1 MPIAIFPGSF
11 DPVTNG
17 HLDIIH
23 RAAHIFSRVI
33 VAVMQNQRKTPLFT
47 VEERL
52 EQLRLVTADMKNV
65 TVDTS
70 MELLGAYAMRRGARV
85 LVKGLRAMSDFELE
99 FQMALVNRK
108 LYDDL
113 DTVFLTPSEK
123 NQYLSSSMVK
133 EIGSLGGDISS
144 FVPSPILGMVME
156 KLSNQTKVT
165 EQK

>member
-1 MPIAIFPGSF
+1 MTLVIYPGSF

-23 RAAHIFSRVI
+23 RAARIFSRVE
-33 VAVMQNQRKTPLFT
+33 VAVMQNQRKIPLFS
-47 VEERL
+47 VSERL
-52 EQLRLVTADMKNV
+52 EQLRLVTASLDNV
-65 TVDTS
+65 SVDTS
-70 MELLGAYAMRRGARV
+70 MELLGAYARSRGARV

-113 DTVFLTPSEK
+113 DTVFLTPSEN

-133 EIGSLGGDISS
+133 EIGALGGDISS
-144 FVPSPILGMVME
+144 FVPPPILGMVME
-156 KLSNQTKVT
+156 KLRKSQR
-165 EQK
+165 